1 MLFSSN
7 FSNPRSFQ
15 QQLSAVQQQPQRT
28 LQRPG
33 VRVSGSTTALH
44 PQHCGQHRN
53 ISDGLQTAP
62 TQNHSA
68 VHLCVGINMSM
79 SCSTIGRHRTSA
91 SASATSV
98 TATAQLQPCRDSDDK
113 TRKTY

>member
-33 VRVSGSTTALH
+33 VSVSGSTTALH
-44 PQHCGQHRN
+44 HQHCGQHRN

-68 VHLCVGINMSM
+68 VHLCVSINMSM
-79 SCSTIGRHRTSA
+79 SCSNHWATSNFSVSISDQRDGDGAA
-91 SASATSV
+91 SA
-98 TATAQLQPCRDSDDK
+98 LQR
-113 TRKTY
+113 